1 MLPIA
6 LAGPFS
12 LRAQNTA
19 YIYGNGSLGLSG
31 HCGSVSL
38 HYLFT
43 NFLYK
48 KAICPGS

>member
-6 LAGPFS
+6 LARPSS

-19 YIYGNGSLGLSG
+19 YEYGNRSLGLSG

-38 HYLFT
+38 CYLFT
-43 NFLYK
+43 NFLYEE
-48 KAICPGS
+48 AICPGS